1 MITLRKQVP
10 VPVLVEK
17 NLKRKEIGTGTGT
30 YDICQTGLPT
40 CAPVTES
47 LQKMKKNGRFV
58 KKNYKESLLG
68 YVPVQDEVGF

>member
-1 MITLRKQVP
+1 MMITLRKQVP

-17 NLKRKEIGTGTGT
+17 NLKRKEIGTGT

-47 LQKMKKNGRFV
+47 LQKIKRMKD
-58 KKNYKESLLG
+58 L
-68 YVPVQDEVGF
+68 

>member
-1 MITLRKQVP
+1 MNKMMITLRKQVP

-17 NLKRKEIGTGTGT
+17 NLKRKEIGTGT

-47 LQKMKKNGRFV
+47 LQKMKKNERFV
-58 KKNYKESLLG
+58 KKIIRK
-68 YVPVQDEVGF
+68 VC

>member
-1 MITLRKQVP
+1 MITLRKRVP

-47 LQKMKKNGRFV
+47 LQKMKKNE
-58 KKNYKESLLG
+58 KL
-68 YVPVQDEVGF
+68 